1 MSVLL
6 LATFDTK
13 QQEADYLI
21 TALTALGVSVETCDI
36 SLHAGGVQWSPDD
49 KLAGMVKATER
60 AITEISNAPQ
70 TGRRMVVAI
79 GGGTGGQIALRV
91 LQSLPVSMPKV
102 LVTTLPFDPR
112 YIIADSSIV
121 LVPTIADLCG
131 LNATTRAALD
141 QAAAITGGL
150 FHATLPT
157 GPAALTPSIG
167 VTSLGVTGP
176 GTDALCSRLKATGE
190 EVTVFHANGFGG
202 AAFTRWA
209 SIGAFKAVI
218 DYTPHELTR
227 CYIAGVNAD
236 MPGRFTAMGHLPR
249 VVLAGG
255 VNFIGLG
262 EPALIPDHYRARP
275 HYSHSPLFT
284 HVQCTE
290 DEMRKCADI
299 LGAALK
305 EATAPVRVLIPMGGF
320 SSEDRPG
327 GAIESEALRHVFAD
341 TLETHIPLT
350 RHKGHIND
358 SAVAEAAA
366 DALDATIKA
375 HTKAPTKD

>member
-6 LATFDTK
+6 LATYDTK
-13 QQEADYLI
+13 AEEADYLI
-21 TALTALGVSVETCDI
+21 AALLALGVEVERCDI
-36 SLHAGGVQWSPDD
+36 SLHARGVQWSPEA
-49 KLAGMVKATER
+49 KLAGMEAATNR
-60 AITEISNAPQ
+60 AIAEISEH
-70 TGRRMVVAI
+70 TGGGRRMVVAI
-79 GGGTGGQIALRV
+79 GGGTGGQIALKV
-91 LQSLPVSMPKV
+91 LQSLPLAMPKV

-112 YIIADSSIV
+112 YIIADSAIT

-150 FHATLPT
+150 YHSTLPT
-157 GPAALTPSIG
+157 GDASLNPSIG
-167 VTSLGVTGP
+167 VTSLGVTSA
-176 GTDALCSRLKATGE
+176 GTDTVCDLLRAAGE

-209 SIGAFKAVI
+209 QNGAFKAVI

-227 CYIAGVNAD
+227 IYVAGVNAD
-236 MPGRFTAMGHLPR
+236 MPTRFIGMSHLPR
-249 VVLAGG
+249 VVLPGG

-262 EPALIPDHYRARP
+262 EAALMPDIYRARP

-290 DEMRKCADI
+290 DEVVTCAEI
-299 LGAALK
+299 LGRALAK
-305 EATAPVRVLIPMGGF
+305 AEAPVRVLIPMGGF

-327 GAIESEALRHVFAD
+327 GAIESPALRAAFAD
-341 TLETHIPLT
+341 TLETHMPLT
-350 RHKGHIND
+350 RLPGHIND
-358 SAVAEAAA
+358 SAVAQAAVA
-366 DALDATIKA
+366 ALQDM
-375 HTKAPTKD
+375 TKDAPDA

>member
-6 LATFDTK
+6 LATYDTK

-21 TALTALGVSVETCDI
+21 TALTALGVPVETCDI
-36 SLHAGGVQWSPDD
+36 SLHAGGAQWGPEA
-49 KLAGMVKATER
+49 KIAGMAKATER
-60 AITEISNAPQ
+60 AIKEISEKPQ
-70 TGRRMVVAI
+70 MGRRMVVAI

-91 LQSLPVSMPKV
+91 LKSLPLAMPKV

-112 YIIADSSIV
+112 YIMADSAIV
-121 LVPTIADLCG
+121 LVPTVADLCG

-150 FHATLPT
+150 YHATLPT
-157 GPAALTPSIG
+157 GPVSLSPSIG

-176 GTDALCSRLKATGE
+176 GTDALCARLRKTGN

-202 AAFTRWA
+202 AAFARWA
-209 SIGAFKAVI
+209 TNGAFKSVI

-236 MPGRFTAMGHLPR
+236 MPGRFTSMGHLPR
-249 VVLAGG
+249 VVLPGG
-255 VNFIGLG
+255 VNFIGMG
-262 EPALIPDHYRARP
+262 EPALMPETYLARP

-290 DEMRKCADI
+290 DEMVKCANI
-299 LGAALK
+299 LGEALK
-305 EATAPVRVLIPMGGF
+305 QATAPVRVLIPMAGF

-327 GAIESEALRHVFAD
+327 GAIESKALRNAFAD
-341 TLETHIPLT
+341 TLETHVPLT
-350 RHKGHIND
+350 RLSGHIND
-358 SAVAEAAA
+358 SATADAAV
-366 DALDATIKA
+366 DALDAISKETSHA
-375 HTKAPTKD
+375 